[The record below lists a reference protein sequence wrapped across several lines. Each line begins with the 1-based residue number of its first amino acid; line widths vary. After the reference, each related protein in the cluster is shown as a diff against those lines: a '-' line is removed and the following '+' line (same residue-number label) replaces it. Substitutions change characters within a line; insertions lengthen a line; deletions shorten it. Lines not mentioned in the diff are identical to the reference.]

1 MMTPQIARGR
11 RMMAA
16 LFVSAVV
23 MTAAAA
29 VAALARY
36 IPQWTGS

>member
-1 MMTPQIARGR
+1 MMTPQITRGR
-11 RMMAA
+11 RMTAA

-29 VAALARY
+29 VAALVRY

>member
-11 RMMAA
+11 RLMMA

-29 VAALARY
+29 VAALVRY

>member
-11 RMMAA
+11 RMMTV
-16 LFVSAVV
+16 LFVTAVV

-36 IPQWTGS
+36 IPQWTGN

>member
-1 MMTPQIARGR
+1 MISPQIARGR
-11 RMMAA
+11 RLMTV

-23 MTAAAA
+23 MTAAAV
-29 VAALARY
+29 VAALVRY